1 MVTVRTVRHA
11 VCVLAVLLLAGAL
24 AACGGGGGSD
34 SAGAPAPATAAQEG
48 GGARDTTTN
57 RYSGGGSTGSGGSA
71 SGGQGGARAPGR
83 LPVPAGR
90 AVVYSADLRVE
101 AEGVEEAAAKAKQLA
116 GAAGGYVANESSST
130 DPATA
135 RLTLKVPADRY
146 AGVLDRLARQLGEK
160 LSLRQEA
167 EDVTEQVADVDS
179 RVRSAEATL
188 ASFRKLLDR
197 ADTVGEVI
205 NVEEQIATRQADLEA
220 LQARQKALK
229 ASTAYAT
236 VSLVVQS
243 PEDAPRRDEDPK
255 GFVGGL
261 KSGWEAFT
269 GFLSGLAL
277 VTGWLLPFLALAA
290 AVGVPAYLLR
300 RRWRR
305 AHPAPPKP
313 PAPVRVP
320 AREVVPGMESMES
333 METGESEQAAEAAEA
348 AEAAKP
354 AEPAREGAP
363 EAPR

>member
-1 MVTVRTVRHA
+1 MLTVRTVRHA

-24 AACGGGGGSD
+24 AACGGGGGSE
-34 SAGAPAPATAAQEG
+34 SSGAGAPAPAAKEG
-48 GGARDTTTN
+48 GGAQDTTTN
-57 RYSGGGSTGSGGSA
+57 RYSGGGATGSGGSA
-71 SGGQGGARAPGR
+71 DRQGARAPER
-83 LPVPAGR
+83 LQAPAGR
-90 AVVYSADLRVE
+90 AVVYSADLRVK
-101 AEGVEEAAAKAKQLA
+101 AEGVERAAATAKQLT
-116 GAAGGYVANESSST
+116 GAAGGYVADETSAT

-135 RLTLKVPADRY
+135 RLTLKIPADRY
-146 AGVLDRLARQLGEK
+146 AAVLDQLTRRLGEK
-160 LSLRQEA
+160 VSLRQEA

-243 PEDAPRRDEDPK
+243 PENAPRDDGDPK
-255 GFVGGL
+255 GFLGGL
-261 KSGWEAFT
+261 KSGWAAFT

-277 VTGWLLPFLALAA
+277 VAGWLLPFLALAA
-290 AVGVPAYLLR
+290 TVGVPAYLLR

-313 PAPVRVP
+313 PAPARAP
-320 AREVVPGMESMES
+320 APEIVPGMESAQEES
-333 METGESEQAAEAAEA
+333 AGEGG
-348 AEAAKP
+348 
-354 AEPAREGAP
+354 EPARENAP
-363 EAPR
+363 EPPR